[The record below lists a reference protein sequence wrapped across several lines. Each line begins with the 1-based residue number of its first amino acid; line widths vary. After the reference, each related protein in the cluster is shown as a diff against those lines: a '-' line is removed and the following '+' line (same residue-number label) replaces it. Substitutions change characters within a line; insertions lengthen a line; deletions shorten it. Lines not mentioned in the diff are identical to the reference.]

1 MDHYQDILIRMDP
14 EFPTPLL
21 MNALFAKF
29 HRALVQLRSTGIGV
43 SFPSFD
49 GSVPSLGDCL
59 RVHGTVVALQTLH
72 TKDWTA
78 GMRDHVDLAEI
89 APVPSSTQHRKVR
102 RVQVKSSA
110 ARLRRRFI
118 NRHVG
123 VTERDVVALIPDSV
137 EERVHLP
144 YLQLKSESTG
154 QSFLLFIEQE
164 PVMAVS
170 AAGEFNCYGLSRTA
184 TVPWF

>member
-1 MDHYQDILIRMDP
+1 MDHYQDIVIQMDP

-29 HRALVQLRSTGIGV
+29 HRALVQLRSTSIGV
-43 SFPSFD
+43 SFPL
-49 GSVPSLGDCL
+49 VNELAPSLGDCL
-59 RVHGTVVALQTLH
+59 RLHGTTAALQALH
-72 TKDWTA
+72 MKNWTA
-78 GMRDHVDLAEI
+78 GMRDHVDLSEI
-89 APVPSSTQHRKVR
+89 TPVPTKTQHRKVK

-123 VTERDVVALIPDSV
+123 MTERDVVALIPDSV
-137 EERVHLP
+137 EERVRLP

-154 QSFLLFIEQE
+154 QRFLLFIEHQ
-164 PVMAVS
+164 PVMA
-170 AAGEFNCYGLSRTA
+170 AAATGEFNSYGLSGNA